1 MATVKKTGDER
12 PSWLSY
18 QALLDT
24 DTHSVPDVLR
34 RTNPI
39 NSGPS
44 EIPIDRY
51 LSRDFFDLEVE
62 RLWKRVWQMACREE
76 DIPNVG
82 DNIVYD
88 IAGMSFVVVRTAP
101 DSFKAFYNACLHRGR
116 LLREA
121 GSLRATE
128 FRCPFHGFAWNI
140 DGTLKHVPC
149 QWDFPHI
156 RPPEWCLPEAKVG
169 TWGGFV
175 FINPDQQSESLDD
188 FNRSGTDRSVP
199 ALAS

>member
-1 MATVKKTGDER
+1 MATPKKNEDER

-18 QALLDT
+18 QALLET
-24 DTHSVPDVLR
+24 DTHPVPDVLR
-34 RTNPI
+34 RSNPI
-39 NSGPS
+39 KSGPS
-44 EIPIDRY
+44 EIFIDRY

-88 IAGMSFVVVRTAP
+88 IAGMSFVVVRTTP
-101 DSFKAFYNACLHRGR
+101 DAFKAFYNACLHRGR

-121 GSLRATE
+121 GSFRATE

-149 QWDFPHI
+149 QWIFPTFD
-156 RPPEWCLPEAKVG
+156 R
-169 TWGGFV
+169 
-175 FINPDQQSESLDD
+175 
-188 FNRSGTDRSVP
+188 RSGLCPKLESRDGAGSFLLILISKPNRLKISSERS
-199 ALAS
+199 